1 MNLLEQYKDF
11 LEAAKL
17 ASESNEIK
25 TTSLVGTVMSYSDSL
40 KNAAYL
46 SMIEGNHLLKIKNV
60 KDILKI
66 LITSS
71 LIFNYRLDK
80 IELINELEFL
90 ESDSFD
96 IDFLFEKAGLLSNEM
111 FKNIQEEQ
119 EGLSNDLI
127 LFFIKYYTYFNPII
141 TEENQS

>member
-11 LEAAKL
+11 LEAAEL
-17 ASESNEIK
+17 AAKNNEIK

-46 SMIEGNHLLKIKNV
+46 SMVEGNHLLNISNV

-66 LITSS
+66 LITTS
-71 LIFNYRLDK
+71 LMFNYRLEK
-80 IELINELEFL
+80 IEIINELEFI

-96 IDFLFEKAGLLSNEM
+96 IDFLFENAGLLSNEM
-111 FKNIQEEQ
+111 FKNVQEEQ

-127 LFFIKYYTYFNPII
+127 IFFIKYYTYFNPSI
-141 TEENQS
+141 EQQK